1 MNDDD
6 TIGSGEH
13 GDLAAA
19 EYVLGV
25 LSAAERGAVELRIER
40 EPLFAAE
47 VAFWEARL
55 VGLADQV
62 APVTPPAEVWRRI
75 EAGLAAPGSTGAAGG
90 LLQSLA
96 FWRAFAIG
104 AAAVAVASLAALV
117 YVTELPRV
125 GPPLLA
131 RLDQPSGE
139 PEFLAAAN
147 PADGSVTVVPTALLT
162 GQQQRSY
169 ELWVIPPG
177 GTPHSL
183 GLVDPERPVKVVV
196 PPALLPHVSA
206 DSTLAITLE
215 PPGGSPTGKP
225 TGPVIANGKLASL

>member
-1 MNDDD
+1 MSDDD
-6 TIGSGEH
+6 TIGA
-13 GDLAAA
+13 GDHQELLAA

-25 LSAAERGAVELRIER
+25 LGADARRAAELRLER
-40 EPLFAAE
+40 EPGFAAE

-55 VGLADQV
+55 GDLAEDV
-62 APVTPPAEVWRRI
+62 APVAPPAEVWRRI
-75 EAGLAAPGSTGAAGG
+75 EAKLAANAPRERTG
-90 LLQSLA
+90 LWRSLA
-96 FWRAFAIG
+96 FWRTAAISSAAI
-104 AAAVAVASLAALV
+104 AAASIAALV
-117 YVTELPRV
+117 YVAEAPRA

-131 RLDQPSGE
+131 RLDQPSGQ

-147 PADGSVTVVPTALLT
+147 PADGSVTMVPAALIT
-162 GQQQRSY
+162 GQQQRAY

-177 GTPHSL
+177 GSPHSL

-196 PPALLPHVSA
+196 PPELRPHVSA

>member
-1 MNDDD
+1 M
-6 TIGSGEH
+6 
-13 GDLAAA
+13 
-19 EYVLGV
+19 
-25 LSAAERGAVELRIER
+25 
-40 EPLFAAE
+40 
-47 VAFWEARL
+47 
-55 VGLADQV
+55 GLADQA

-75 EAGLAAPGSTGAAGG
+75 EATLGAPAPPAARPG

-96 FWRAFAIG
+96 FWRTFAIG
-104 AAAVAVASLAALV
+104 AAAVAAASLAALV
-117 YVTELPRV
+117 YVAELPRV

-131 RLDQPSGE
+131 QLDQPSGQ

-147 PADGSVTVVPTALLT
+147 PADGSVTVVPAALLT
-162 GQQQRSY
+162 GAQQRSY

-196 PPALLPHVSA
+196 PPELLPHVSA

>member
-6 TIGSGEH
+6 TTGSGEQ
-13 GDLAAA
+13 GDLAA

-25 LSAAERGAVELRIER
+25 LSAAERRAAELRIER
-40 EPLFAAE
+40 EPAFAAE

-62 APVTPPAEVWRRI
+62 APVAPPAEVWRRI
-75 EAGLAAPGSTGAAGG
+75 EAKLGAPAPSGARPS
-90 LLQSLA
+90 LWQSLA
-96 FWRAFAIG
+96 FWRPLAIG
-104 AAAVAVASLAALV
+104 AAAVAAASLAALV
-117 YVTELPRV
+117 YVAELPRV
-125 GPPLLA
+125 GAPLMG
-131 RLDQPSGE
+131 RLDQPSGQ

-147 PADGSVTVVPTALLT
+147 PADGSVTVVPAVLIG
-162 GQQQRSY
+162 GQQQRAY

-196 PPALLPHVSA
+196 PPELLPHVSA
-206 DSTLAITLE
+206 DSTLAVSLE
-215 PPGGSPTGKP
+215 PPGGSPTGQP
-225 TGPVIANGKLASL
+225 TGPIIANGKLASL

>member
-1 MNDDD
+1 MSDDD
-6 TIGSGEH
+6 TIGAGDH
-13 GDLAAA
+13 GDLLAA

-25 LSAAERGAVELRIER
+25 LSPEARRSAELRLER
-40 EPLFAAE
+40 EPGFAAE
-47 VAFWEARL
+47 VSFWEARL
-55 VGLADQV
+55 GGLADGV
-62 APVTPPAEVWRRI
+62 TPVTPPAELWPRI
-75 EAGLAAPGSTGAAGG
+75 EARIAATPSPERRPGLWH
-90 LLQSLA
+90 SLA
-96 FWRAFAIG
+96 FWRTFAVSSAAL
-104 AAAVAVASLAALV
+104 AAASIAALI
-117 YVTELPRV
+117 YVAEAPRV

-131 RLDQPSGE
+131 RLDQPSGQ

-147 PADGSVTVVPTALLT
+147 PADGSVTVVPAVLIT
-162 GQQQRSY
+162 GQQQRAY

-196 PPALLPHVSA
+196 PPELLPHVSA